1 MDLSYSYVEPFSYF
15 RMNDPISGQ
24 FIPLILLYL
33 SKEFR
38 INELLEDQL

>member
-1 MDLSYSYVEPFSYF
+1 MDLSYSYVEPFSYL
-15 RMNDPISGQ
+15 RTNVPILGQ
-24 FIPLILLYL
+24 FTSVFYL